1 MSQLLRSL
9 FAVVSTVWAVLSTP
23 GCASTVL
30 PKPEYRLLA
39 GGAFPFADWEALL
52 QRHVSEEGR
61 VAYAA
66 IDRRDV
72 ETLYARIAG
81 SSPANRPEQY
91 PSDSARKAYYLN
103 TYNVLV
109 WKGVLDHLTETFSVG
124 QSKAQFFY
132 LTKYM
137 IGGESLSL
145 YTLENDI
152 VRARFKDPRVHMA
165 LNCASVGCPR
175 LSRTAYVPDRV
186 EEQLEQDARRFVAE
200 PRNVQ
205 YLPDTGRV
213 RLSAI
218 FDWYQADFG
227 GSHAGVLSWIN
238 RYRDA
243 AQQIP
248 LSAQVDVIPYDWSLN
263 RQPASR

>member
-1 MSQLLRSL
+1 MTQLLRSL
-9 FAVVSTVWAVLSTP
+9 LPAVSTVWAVLSAP
-23 GCASTVL
+23 GCATTVL

-52 QRHVSEEGR
+52 QRHVDAEGR
-61 VAYAA
+61 VAYPAV
-66 IDRRDV
+66 DRRDV

-81 SSPANRPEQY
+81 SSPANHPEQY
-91 PSDSARKAYYLN
+91 PNDSARKAYYLN
-103 TYNVLV
+103 AYNVLV
-109 WKGVLDHLTETFSVG
+109 WKGVLDHLSDTFSVA

-132 LTKYM
+132 LTKYL
-137 IGGESLSL
+137 IGGEPMSL
-145 YTLENDI
+145 YTLENEI

-165 LNCASVGCPR
+165 LNCASTGCPR
-175 LSRTAYVPDRV
+175 LSRSAYVPERV
-186 EEQLEQDARRFVAE
+186 DEQLEQDARLFVKE

-205 YLPDTGRV
+205 YLPDTGHV

-227 GSHAGVLSWIN
+227 GSHASVLAWIN

-243 AQQIP
+243 AAQIP

-263 RQPASR
+263 RQPGGR

>member
-1 MSQLLRSL
+1 MSQLLRSFL
-9 FAVVSTVWAVLSTP
+9 ATASVVWAVLATP

-30 PKPEYRLLA
+30 PRPEYRLLA
-39 GGAFPFADWEALL
+39 GGVFPFADWEALL
-52 QRHVSEEGR
+52 QRHVDDQGR

-81 SSPANRPEQY
+81 SSPANHPEQY
-91 PSDSARKAYYLN
+91 PADSARKAYYLN
-103 TYNVLV
+103 AYNVLV
-109 WKGVLDHLTETFSVG
+109 WKGVLDHLSDTYSVG
-124 QSKAQFFY
+124 QNKAQFFY
-132 LTKYM
+132 LTKYLV
-137 IGGESLSL
+137 GGEPLSL
-145 YTLENDI
+145 YSLENDI

-165 LNCASVGCPR
+165 LNCASGGCPR
-175 LSRTAYVPDRV
+175 LNRTAYVPEHV
-186 EEQLEQDARRFVAE
+186 EEQLDQDARRFVAE

-205 YLPDTGRV
+205 YQADVGRV

-227 GSHAGVLSWIN
+227 GSHASVLAWIN

-248 LSAQVDVIPYDWSLN
+248 LSAKIEVVPYDWSLN
-263 RQPASR
+263 RQPGSR